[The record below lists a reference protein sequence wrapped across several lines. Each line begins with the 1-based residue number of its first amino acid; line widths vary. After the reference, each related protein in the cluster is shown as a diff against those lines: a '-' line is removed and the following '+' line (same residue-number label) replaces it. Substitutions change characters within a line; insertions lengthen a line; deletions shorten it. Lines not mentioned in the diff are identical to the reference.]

1 MSTEQSL
8 SERIVVPPPSP
19 TEEQRA
25 GGAAN
30 VPVPGVAGVD
40 DAQHGTALAAAH
52 TPTVPPAPA
61 PAGTGQAVDEA
72 GSEPGRPRMAFNP
85 TVAPEQAR
93 AIPSQSTL
101 SAEPPSAT
109 AAIGTEIPQ
118 PAGSKREE
126 PDQHTALSAETVPAH
141 DKVEI
146 PSKKTDLGAELE
158 AEIEAA
164 LSGAGSLALGDA
176 AANLATD
183 AAAVK
188 AGAPSDQEPQPGA
201 KVKGRVVSVHGD
213 SIIVDLG
220 TRNSGVV
227 QTRQYEGAPLPEV
240 GTVLDLVVEKIDPAE
255 GLIHLHLPKAVVS
268 KPAGNWHEVAE
279 GQIVDCMVVK
289 SNKGGL
295 EVSISN
301 LRGFLPAGQV
311 DFGFVS
317 NLDEFVGQKLRVKII
332 EVNQHKRNLVV
343 SRRAFLEIARAEAR
357 EEIWKTLEVGKRYTG
372 TVKTLKDYGA
382 FVDIGGVDGLL
393 HVGELSWGRVTHPKD
408 VLAEGQQV
416 EVQILSIDTEKSK
429 ISLGMRQLQ
438 QNPWQGVAERFP
450 PSTVVHGKVTKTTE
464 FGAFVELEPGIEGLV
479 HISELD
485 HRRVHRVTDVL
496 QVGKEVDVQV
506 LSIDLDKKRIAL
518 SLKALIA
525 KPQQKE
531 AKSDEDLAPSAGT
544 QYERKRKGPLKG
556 GGTGS
561 GGMLFGS

>member
-1 MSTEQSL
+1 MSTDQSL
-8 SERIVVPPPSP
+8 SERIVATTPSP
-19 TEEQRA
+19 AEEHREA
-25 GGAAN
+25 GQAN
-30 VPVPGVAGVD
+30 VPAPEAASGREVAND
-40 DAQHGTALAAAH
+40 RQPSSDSEAA
-52 TPTVPPAPA
+52 
-61 PAGTGQAVDEA
+61 GD
-72 GSEPGRPRMAFNP
+72 PGRSRVSFNP
-85 TVAPEQAR
+85 TVAPEQSK
-93 AIPSQSTL
+93 AIPSTSTL
-101 SAEPPSAT
+101 VAERPATTTPVAAVPDAGGAGREDVTLNVPP
-109 AAIGTEIPQ
+109 
-118 PAGSKREE
+118 
-126 PDQHTALSAETVPAH
+126 SAETVPAH

-146 PSKKTDLGAELE
+146 PSKKTDLGADLE

-164 LSGAGSLALGDA
+164 LSGAGSLVLGDVPAIA
-176 AANLATD
+176 AAEVG
-183 AAAVK
+183 AAH
-188 AGAPSDQEPQPGA
+188 AGTSIDQEPQPGA

-227 QTRQYEGAPLPEV
+227 QTRQYEGGTLPEV
-240 GTVLDLVVEKIDPAE
+240 GAVLDLVVEKIDPAE

-343 SRRAFLEIARAEAR
+343 SRRAYLEIARAEAR
-357 EEIWKTLEVGKRYTG
+357 EQIWKTLEVGKRYTG

-464 FGAFVELEPGIEGLV
+464 FGAFVEIEPGIEGLV

-496 QVGKEVDVQV
+496 QAGKEVDVQV

-525 KPQQKE
+525 KPQQQKE
-531 AKSDEDLAPSAGT
+531 VKSDEDLAPSAGT

-561 GGMLFGS
+561 GGLLFGS